1 MSLDT
6 RVKICGVTTAGDA
19 LAAARAGADMLGLN
33 FYPPSPRCLTA
44 KRAQEIANRLRGELG
59 DRSPTMIGVFVNEGA
74 SRIADICEELGLDAA
89 QLSGD
94 EAPGALRAP
103 LLRQVP
109 AFKSLRPRSA
119 ETAQRDAQVYVLGA
133 RANEHLPSLLLDAW
147 HPDLYGGSGE
157 QTPDDVARAVLAMV
171 PRLMLAGGL
180 NPENVAERVCSLR
193 PWGVDVASGVE
204 SAPGVKDA
212 GKMRAFIAAAKGL

>member
-19 LAAARAGADMLGLN
+19 LMAARAGADMLGLN
-33 FYPPSPRCLTA
+33 FYPPSPRCLTP
-44 KRAQEIANRLRGELG
+44 RLAQEIANNLREEL
-59 DRSPTMIGVFVNEGA
+59 DERCPALIGVFVNEDA
-74 SRIADICEELGLDAA
+74 SRIADIGEQVGLDAA

-94 EAPGALRAP
+94 EAPDALRAKA
-103 LLRQVP
+103 LRRTP
-109 AFKSLRPRSA
+109 AFKALRPESA
-119 ETAQRDAQVYVLGA
+119 HLAQKEAQLYNLGEPEDAP
-133 RANEHLPSLLLDAW
+133 LPSLLLDAW
-147 HPDLYGGSGE
+147 HPGLYGGSGE
-157 QTPDDVARAVLAMV
+157 QTSDDVARAVLAAV

-180 NPENVAERVCSLR
+180 NAENVGKRVRTLR

-212 GKMRAFIAAAKGL
+212 GMVRNFVAAAKGL

>member
-1 MSLDT
+1 MSLAT

-19 LAAARAGADMLGLN
+19 LAAANAGADMLGLN
-33 FYPPSPRCLTA
+33 FYAPSPRYLTA
-44 KRAQEIANRLRGELG
+44 KRAQEIAGRLRSDLG
-59 DRSPTMIGVFVNEGA
+59 KRCPALIGVFVNEDS
-74 SRIADICEELGLDAA
+74 SRIADICEEAGLDAA

-103 LLRQVP
+103 ALRQVP

-119 ETAQRDAQVYVLGA
+119 EAAQRDAQLYELGEPENG
-133 RANEHLPSLLLDAW
+133 RLPSLLLDAW

-157 QTPDDVARAVLAMV
+157 LTPDDVARAIQAEV

-180 NPENVAERVCSLR
+180 NPDNVAERVRSLR

-204 SAPGVKDA
+204 SAPGIKDDR
-212 GKMRAFIAAAKGL
+212 MVRAFVAAAKGL

>member
-1 MSLDT
+1 MSLAT

-19 LAAARAGADMLGLN
+19 QAAARAGADMLGLN
-33 FYPPSPRCLTA
+33 FYPPSPRCLTLQC
-44 KRAQEIANRLRGELG
+44 AQEIARRLHSDLG
-59 DRSPTMIGVFVNEGA
+59 DRCPALIGVFVNEDA
-74 SRIADICEELGLDAA
+74 SRIADICEEVGLDAA
-89 QLSGD
+89 QPSGD
-94 EAPGALRAP
+94 EGPELLRA
-103 LLRQVP
+103 LALRQVP

-119 ETAQRDAQVYVLGA
+119 EAAQRDAQAYLLGE
-133 RANEHLPSLLLDAW
+133 REDGHLPSLLLDAW

-157 QTPDDVARAVLAMV
+157 QTPDDVARAVLAKV

-180 NPENVAERVCSLR
+180 NAENVAERVRSLG

-204 SAPGVKDA
+204 NAPGVKDA

>member
-1 MSLDT
+1 MSLAT

-33 FYPPSPRCLTA
+33 FYPPSPRCLTLQCA
-44 KRAQEIANRLRGELG
+44 REIARRLRSDLG
-59 DRSPTMIGVFVNEGA
+59 DRCPALIGVFVNEDA
-74 SRIADICEELGLDAA
+74 SRIADIFEEVGLDAA

-94 EAPGALRAP
+94 EGPEVLRA
-103 LLRQVP
+103 LALRQVP

-119 ETAQRDAQVYVLGA
+119 EAAQWDAQAYLLA
-133 RANEHLPSLLLDAW
+133 DREDELPSLLLDAW
-147 HPDLYGGSGE
+147 HADLYGGSGE
-157 QTPDDVARAVLAMV
+157 QTPDDVARAVLAKV

-180 NPENVAERVCSLR
+180 NPENVAERVRSLQT
-193 PWGVDVASGVE
+193 WGVDVASGVE

-212 GKMRAFIAAAKGL
+212 GKMRAFIAAAKDL

>member
-1 MSLDT
+1 MNSET

-44 KRAQEIANRLRGELG
+44 KRAQEIASRLRSDLGE
-59 DRSPTMIGVFVNEGA
+59 DSPVLVGVFVNEDA
-74 SRIADICEELGLDAA
+74 SRIADICEEVGLDAA

-103 LLRQVP
+103 ALRQTP
-109 AFKSLRPRSA
+109 AFKSLRPMSA
-119 ETAQRDAQVYVLGA
+119 EAAQGEAQLYEIGERENV
-133 RANEHLPSLLLDAW
+133 HLPSLLLDAW

-157 QTPDDVARAVLAMV
+157 QTPDDVARAVLATV
-171 PRLMLAGGL
+171 SRLMLAGGL
-180 NPENVAERVCSLR
+180 NPENVAERVRSLR

>member
-1 MSLDT
+1 MSHDT

-33 FYPPSPRCLTA
+33 FYPPSPRYLTP
-44 KRAQEIANRLRGELG
+44 KHAQEIASRLRSELG
-59 DRSPTMIGVFVNEGA
+59 ERTPALIGVFVNEAA
-74 SRIADICEELGLDAA
+74 SRIADICEEIGLDAA

-94 EAPGALRAP
+94 EAPEVLRVPALRHT
-103 LLRQVP
+103 P
-109 AFKSLRPRSA
+109 AFKSLRPRNADAAQA
-119 ETAQRDAQVYVLGA
+119 EA
-133 RANEHLPSLLLDAW
+133 RLYDLANPASERLPSLLLDAW

-157 QTPDDVARAVLAMV
+157 LTPDDVARAVQAEV
-171 PRLMLAGGL
+171 PKLMLAGGL
-180 NPENVAERVCSLR
+180 NPDNVADRVCSLR

-212 GKMRAFIAAAKGL
+212 RMVRAFVAAAKGL

>member
-6 RVKICGVTTAGDA
+6 RVKICGVTTAEDA

-33 FYPPSPRCLTA
+33 FYPPSPRCLTPQQA
-44 KRAQEIANRLRGELG
+44 QDIAASLRAETGARC
-59 DRSPTMIGVFVNEGA
+59 PTLVGVFVNEEA
-74 SRIADICEELGLDAA
+74 SRVADICEEVGLDAA

-94 EAPGALRAP
+94 EAPEALRAP
-103 LLRQVP
+103 ALRQIA

-119 ETAQRDAQVYVLGA
+119 DAAQADARLYDLGA
-133 RANEHLPSLLLDAW
+133 VEDERLPSLLLDAW

-157 QTPDDVARAVLAMV
+157 QTLDDVARAVQAV
-171 PRLMLAGGL
+171 APRLMLAGGL
-180 NPENVAERVCSLR
+180 NPENVAERVRSLR

-204 SAPGVKDA
+204 CAPGIKDA
-212 GKMRAFIAAAKGL
+212 GKMRAFVAAAKGL